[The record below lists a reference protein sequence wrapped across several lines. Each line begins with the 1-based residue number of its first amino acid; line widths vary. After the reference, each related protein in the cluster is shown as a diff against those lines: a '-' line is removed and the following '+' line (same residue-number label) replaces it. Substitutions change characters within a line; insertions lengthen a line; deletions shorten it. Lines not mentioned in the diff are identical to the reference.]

1 MGMTARDAARAGGPT
16 SSITTGPADK
26 AGARVGPRTAARTA
40 HRDED
45 REDAD
50 ELVRVRD
57 LDTRLLLAF
66 RAVAV
71 EGTFGRAATRLGYTQ
86 SAVSQQIAS
95 LEKVL
100 GSAVFERHGG
110 PKPVTL
116 TPLGGLLLG
125 RTHELLAVLESIA
138 TDVTHYRT
146 GDLGRIDVGT
156 IQSISTALLPT
167 ILRRLRAERPGL
179 DMRLQEHYEETELVD
194 RVTSG
199 ELDITFLV
207 NGDAPTLKRV
217 DVLVDPFVVIARA
230 ADVGP
235 GPVPVERLSAG
246 PLIGQISS
254 TFQDDLDDRLRAA
267 GCDPDYVFRS
277 ADNGV
282 VISMVRAGLGLALL
296 PRLAVLDE
304 LDDPRLAIRTLDP
317 PIPAR
322 IIRLAWRRDRQLSP
336 AADRF
341 REIAIDV
348 AAELGH
354 RHPVLAPGGV

>member
-1 MGMTARDAARAGGPT
+1 MPRQTGGDVMVMTRR
-16 SSITTGPADK
+16 
-26 AGARVGPRTAARTA
+26 GARGAS
-40 HRDED
+40 D
-45 REDAD
+45 DA
-50 ELVRVRD
+50 ELTRVRD

-86 SAVSQQIAS
+86 SAVSQQVAA

-100 GSAVFERHGG
+100 GAPVFERHGG

-116 TPLGGLLLG
+116 TPLGGLLLE
-125 RTHELLAVLESIA
+125 RTHELMSVLESIA
-138 TDVTHYRT
+138 ADVTRYRT

-156 IQSISTALLPT
+156 IQSTSTALLPT

-179 DMRLQEHYEETELVD
+179 DMRLEEHYEETESVD
-194 RVTSG
+194 RLLGG

-207 NGDAPTLKRV
+207 NGNAPQLERV

-235 GPVPVERLSAG
+235 GPVPVERLAVG
-246 PLIGQISS
+246 PLIGQNSS
-254 TFQDDLDDRLRAA
+254 TFQDELDDLLRAA
-267 GCDPDYVFRS
+267 GCDPDYVFRT

-282 VISMVRAGLGLALL
+282 VVSMVRAGLGLALL

-322 IIRLAWRRDRQLSP
+322 IIRLAWRRDRPLSP
-336 AADRF
+336 AAARF
-341 REIAIDV
+341 REIAIEV
-348 AAELGH
+348 AAELGY
-354 RHPVLAPGGV
+354 RHPVLAPGGE